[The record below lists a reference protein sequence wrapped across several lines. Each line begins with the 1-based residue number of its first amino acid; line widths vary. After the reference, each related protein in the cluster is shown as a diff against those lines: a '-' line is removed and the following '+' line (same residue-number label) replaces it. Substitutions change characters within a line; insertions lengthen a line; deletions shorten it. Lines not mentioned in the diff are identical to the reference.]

1 MNQKTGSEKIYAL
14 VQFDIS
20 NFYPS
25 ITGEFVMNSI
35 KLVRNDCNFSKKKEI
50 QLIKK
55 AQKSM
60 LYPNGCIW
68 TKKSNQEF
76 NIAMGAYNFV
86 DA

>member
-1 MNQKTGSEKIYAL
+1 MIAT
-14 VQFDIS
+14 
-20 NFYPS
+20 
-25 ITGEFVMNSI
+25 
-35 KLVRNDCNFSKKKEI
+35 LVRIKEI

-68 TKKSNQEF
+68 TKKNNQEF
-76 NIAMGAYNFV
+76 NIAMGAYNSV